1 MRKLLLLS
9 MALLISA
16 SIYAQRNSNREYM
29 NTWEYT
35 VQDEMNAQFEDAVAK
50 KTAKFNKTAETA
62 IYTYRIVTG
71 RNSGRYIRV
80 SPNQTTENYD
90 TPAKDGEYW
99 VANVMKYV
107 KDGHGQKRWQKLNDG
122 SYNPNSER
130 TSPFKY
136 VQRTTYDVKAD
147 KIMHFRRFMTRL
159 AKVNEKRGSTTT
171 RSMYRLV
178 SGGNRNQFVIANLFD
193 TYKRGEGQKNENT
206 WREDYDELFGW
217 GSLDE
222 DSNNFDASLEAWG
235 EIVETL
241 ELLPEMSTKL

>member
-50 KTAKFNKTAETA
+50 KTAMFNKTAETA

-80 SPNQTTENYD
+80 SLNQTTENYD
-90 TPAKDGEYW
+90 TPAKDGDYW

-107 KDGHGQKRWQKLNDG
+107 KDGHGQIRWQKLNDG
-122 SYNPNSER
+122 SYNPNPER

-147 KIMHFRRFMTRL
+147 KIMHFRRFMTRI
-159 AKVNEKRGSTTT
+159 AKVNEKRGSTAT

-206 WREDYDELFGW
+206 WREDYDKLFGW

-235 EIVETL
+235 ELVETL
-241 ELLPEMSTKL
+241 